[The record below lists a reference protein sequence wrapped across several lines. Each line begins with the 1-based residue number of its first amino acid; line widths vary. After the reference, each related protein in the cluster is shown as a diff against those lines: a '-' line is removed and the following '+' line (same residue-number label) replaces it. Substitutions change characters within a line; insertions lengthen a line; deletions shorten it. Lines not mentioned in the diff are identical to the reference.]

1 MAQMPIFI
9 FLMSDKL
16 HIKELQERIACYS
29 DMKAYES
36 LYKLLFPL
44 LFQFSFSFLRSKE
57 AAEEVVSDVFI
68 KIWELGGRLS
78 EVENLKAYLYKVTKN
93 FSLNYISRNYKH
105 IQLSIDELPFDD
117 IISWE
122 DPEAMLLSG
131 EAVRRI
137 HQCIKELPPKCRII
151 FQLVKIDGLS
161 YEEAADVLGLSLYT
175 VRNQMSIGLRKMTES
190 LPALNLGATTPKDRK

>member
-1 MAQMPIFI
+1 MAQIPIFI

-93 FSLNYISRNYKH
+93 FFLNYISRNYKH

-151 FQLVKIDGLS
+151 FQSVKIDGLS